1 MDTRFMIR
9 KVGFIRIAIASLVI
23 LSLISIGTY
32 GQKNSQEKEWWYPII
47 QKHKVE
53 LQAYNAYEKV
63 FEMGTTNTIDN
74 RIVTLEN
81 AFFLLIETD
90 DNYSIVTFPLAYH
103 DLDKGIIEGNN
114 CTWESFSIKSEN
126 IKPTER
132 VKCRYL
138 RYDLKSHKGIIMDI
152 ENPI

>member
-1 MDTRFMIR
+1 MKTRFIIR
-9 KVGFIRIAIASLVI
+9 KVGFIRIAMASLVI
-23 LSLISIGTY
+23 LFLIPIGTY
-32 GQKNSQEKEWWYPII
+32 GQKKSQEKEWWYPII

-74 RIVTLEN
+74 RTVTLEN